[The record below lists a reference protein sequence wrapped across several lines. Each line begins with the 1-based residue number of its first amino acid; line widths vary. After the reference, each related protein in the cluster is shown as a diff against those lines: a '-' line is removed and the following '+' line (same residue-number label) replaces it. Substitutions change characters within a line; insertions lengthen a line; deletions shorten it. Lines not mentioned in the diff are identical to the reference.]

1 MLQYRSRPPPSDELG
16 MYQEPRTD
24 IFSGVSIYAV
34 TPEQVIDR
42 LRHDKAGFDGFGRY
56 GQFDHNLRTV
66 ADTIRHLEADTH
78 SAARPLVVEV
88 PLDEHHN
95 PGTPLVGFELDG
107 FHITQPVPYS
117 DLPSPAA
124 RGEALAYGIAD
135 ALLHLRDTMAAAF
148 DQTHPA
154 TVDPLPGLAAPETYA
169 ADAPRHA
176 APEPARTRHLANT
189 HALAVANAQRF
200 LTYTSAVA

>member
-1 MLQYRSRPPPSDELG
+1 MSRACIRK
-16 MYQEPRTD
+16 PRTD
-24 IFSGVSIYAV
+24 IFPGVSIYGV
-34 TPEQVIDR
+34 TPDQVIEQ
-42 LRHDKAGFDGFGRY
+42 LRHDKAGLDGFGRY
-56 GQFDHNLRTV
+56 GQLDHNLRTV

-117 DLPSPAA
+117 DLPSTAA

-154 TVDPLPGLAAPETYA
+154 SADPSPDWAARETFA
-169 ADAPRHA
+169 GDARHA
-176 APEPARTRHLANT
+176 ALDTARARHLADSR
-189 HALAVANAQRF
+189 ALAVANAERF
-200 LTYTSAVA
+200 VTYTSAVA

>member
-1 MLQYRSRPPPSDELG
+1 M
-16 MYQEPRTD
+16 
-24 IFSGVSIYAV
+24 SIYAV
-34 TPEQVIDR
+34 TPEQVIEQ
-42 LRHDKAGFDGFGRY
+42 LRHDKARFDGFGRY
-56 GQFDHNLRTV
+56 GELDHNLRTV

-95 PGTPLVGFELDG
+95 PGMPRVGFELDG

-117 DLPSPAA
+117 DLPSIAV

-154 TVDPLPGLAAPETYA
+154 TVDPSPHWAARETHS
-169 ADAPRHA
+169 ADARRHA
-176 APEPARTRHLANT
+176 ALEPARARHLANT
-189 HALAVANAQRF
+189 HASPWLTLNA
-200 LTYTSAVA
+200 S